1 MKKLMFIII
10 VFLLI
15 GGYMIKTTYDLN
27 LKEPED
33 QKTFFAKFVTWL
45 FQLGKNIKTLTGQAV
60 KQEWLPENKTEEKT
74 FLIFDK

>member
-27 LKEPED
+27 LKEAED
-33 QKTFFAKFVTWL
+33 QKTFFAKFVSWL
-45 FQLGKNIKTLTGQAV
+45 FQLGKNIKSLTGQAV
-60 KQEWLPENKTEEKT
+60 KQEWLPENKTSEKT